1 MLNNKP
7 RTADEYVTKRLV
19 EVEEEL
25 TKAHLHIATLETDL
39 AAFGKDFENI
49 RKVFRVEKS
58 SSGTE
63 YKIVR
68 YYDPNNEWRTDV
80 MCFSGQLDEE
90 FWSNE
95 FKFMFNLLHLELPI
109 EELEDLEDLEDP
121 DKEENV
127 IAADEEK

>member
-7 RTADEYVTKRLV
+7 RTADEYVTQKLV
-19 EVEEEL
+19 ETEEL
-25 TKAHLHIATLETDL
+25 LNKAHQHIATLEKDL
-39 AAFGKDFENI
+39 EAFVKDFENI
-49 RKVFRVEKS
+49 RKVFRVAKS
-58 SSGTE
+58 TTGSE

-68 YYDPNNEWRTDV
+68 YYDPDKEWRNNI

-109 EELEDLEDLEDP
+109 EELPDLEDLEDP
-121 DKEENV
+121 D
-127 IAADEEK
+127 AADGEK